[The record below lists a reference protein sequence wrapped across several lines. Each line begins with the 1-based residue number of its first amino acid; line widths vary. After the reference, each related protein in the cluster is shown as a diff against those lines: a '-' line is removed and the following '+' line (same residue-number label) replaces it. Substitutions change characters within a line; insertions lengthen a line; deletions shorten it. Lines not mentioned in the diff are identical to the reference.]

1 MVITIKEDGMRFGVR
16 VVGIIFNNDMTKV
29 FMQRQCDHNFYMF
42 PGGRLEIHEEA
53 EVAIKRELKEE
64 LGIEEE
70 VQLKYIAE
78 SFIKF
83 PNLHY
88 HEIGFYFITR
98 IDENKYGFND
108 MEEYDSLDD
117 KNDGKSKFRWIEIER
132 LCDFEITP
140 SFIKEKIIGNE
151 IKFDKMIN
159 HLVYR
164 EY

>member
-1 MVITIKEDGMRFGVR
+1 MVITIKEDGTRFGVR
-16 VVGIIFNNDMTKV
+16 VAGIIFNHDMTKV
-29 FMQRQCDHNFYMF
+29 FMQRQGDHDFYMF

-53 EVAIKRELKEE
+53 KTAIKRELEEE

-70 VQLKYIAE
+70 IELKYTTE
-78 SFIKF
+78 SFINF

-88 HEIGFYFITR
+88 HEIGFYFITK
-98 IDENKYGFND
+98 IDEEKYDFND
-108 MEEYDSLDD
+108 NIEYDSLDEE
-117 KNDGKSKFRWIEIER
+117 KDGKSKFRWIEIKK

-140 SFIKEKIIGNE
+140 NFIKEKIINNE
-151 IKFDKMIN
+151 IKFDQNIE

>member
-1 MVITIKEDGMRFGVR
+1 MVITIKEDGTRFGVR
-16 VVGIIFNNDMTKV
+16 VAGIIFNKDMTKV
-29 FMQRQCDHNFYMF
+29 FMQRQGDHNFYMF

-70 VQLKYIAE
+70 VELKYIAE

-88 HEIGFYFITR
+88 HEIGFYYITR
-98 IDENKYGFND
+98 IDENQYGFYD
-108 MEEYDSLDD
+108 SEEYDSSDE
-117 KNDGKSKFRWIEIER
+117 KNDGKSKFRWIEIKK

-151 IKFDKMIN
+151 IKFDKTIN